1 MAYDDVLFVRCQSVI
16 TFPAINRSVVYA
28 GGGLKQHQVLMFKS
42 PSNIHRNDIEISWIG
57 IGIGEQSPCFKQEN
71 KG

>member
-1 MAYDDVLFVRCQSVI
+1 MAYDDVLFVRCESVTTVCI

-57 IGIGEQSPCFKQEN
+57 IGIGAKKIPMF
-71 KG
+71 